1 LGFTRNGVN
10 THEGFRWEVADG
22 NLIRNFD
29 NDESLRTFNYLS
41 FFPNNQETLNKL
53 NERFYIKVE
62 NGNVPTEWTP
72 APEDTESD
80 INNLSQEVTKNSS
93 ALNVLENQI
102 NLKVDS
108 STVKQILD
116 DELKV
121 VKSNVSTNQS
131 ELKLLS
137 NQISSKVEKS
147 EYTTDINGITQDI
160 KNTKSEIN
168 QLSDSVNSK
177 ITSVEQKFDELEIGG
192 TNLNK
197 NSNDFNYNV
206 WTSHQNGP
214 YKVTENISVDE
225 WGATDATQVY
235 VGAGDRTSTLKI
247 FKQITNTTNT
257 VEGDIYTVSFYVKNV
272 RDVPMSVNVNGITA
286 PPVDIAPNEA
296 KRVVFTGERT
306 SNHLQLQ
313 FRSYDNNFYAEFI
326 VWRAKV
332 EKGNKAT
339 DWTPAPE
346 DYQTQ
351 IDNQDKVLTKHETE
365 IEQNKLGLNT
375 KVSYTEM
382 NGTNKTLEKLLTE
395 FSQTADGFNF
405 RIDSNGMI
413 QDLTFDRNGFKLNS
427 NLIEFNDGDVIIK
440 DGVTTIKDAYIDK
453 LFSKTAFVEQLKAV
467 DIDLNR
473 ATITG
478 GDSTNNI
485 KLDHQS
491 IMSYGI
497 FTRSW
502 GGET

>member
-1 LGFTRNGVN
+1 GVYLGFTRNGVN

-160 KNTKSEIN
+160 SNTKSEIN

-177 ITSVEQKFDELEIGG
+177 ITSVEQKFDGLEIGG
-192 TNLNK
+192 RNLLKDSKNIRIASGDGYNGVLNFSNSENLIRIEAISNK
-197 NSNDFNYNV
+197 
-206 WTSHQNGP
+206 T
-214 YKVTENISVDE
+214 K
-225 WGATDATQVY
+225 TQ
-235 VGAGDRTSTLKI
+235 
-247 FKQITNTTNT
+247 
-257 VEGDIYTVSFYVKNV
+257 
-272 RDVPMSVNVNGITA
+272 
-286 PPVDIAPNEA
+286 
-296 KRVVFTGERT
+296 
-306 SNHLQLQ
+306 
-313 FRSYDNNFYAEFI
+313 NFY
-326 VWRAKV
+326 
-332 EKGNKAT
+332 
-339 DWTPAPE
+339 
-346 DYQTQ
+346 
-351 IDNQDKVLTKHETE
+351 
-365 IEQNKLGLNT
+365 NT
-375 KVSYTEM
+375 
-382 NGTNKTLEKLLTE
+382 
-395 FSQTADGFNF
+395 
-405 RIDSNGMI
+405 
-413 QDLTFDRNGFKLNS
+413 
-427 NLIEFNDGDVIIK
+427 
-440 DGVTTIKDAYIDK
+440 
-453 LFSKTAFVEQLKAV
+453 
-467 DIDLNR
+467 
-473 ATITG
+473 
-478 GDSTNNI
+478 
-485 KLDHQS
+485 
-491 IMSYGI
+491 
-497 FTRSW
+497 
-502 GGET
+502 